1 MGINIK
7 FKITDFKKGA
17 AALITIL
24 SIGSLLFTISLT
36 SSMLVYYANQNIYS
50 FDNSLKTYYAAYSGI
65 QEALLRLERDKKF
78 NNNLTLNING
88 TNDVSI
94 SILNYSS
101 SATIISTSTYNLVN
115 TAFQTVVDIATTTSL
130 ITPTSTSELSL

>member
-1 MGINIK
+1 MK
-7 FKITDFKKGA
+7 FKNKDFKKGA

-78 NNNLTLNING
+78 NNNNNNLTLNING